1 METKTPIPWDE
12 HDGSDDCDKTH
23 EVQVDYGPISDEE
36 LLTLADE
43 LFVMYDDEE
52 HSKS

>member
-12 HDGSDDCDKTH
+12 PEDSDDCDDIH
-23 EVQVDYGPISDEE
+23 EVQVDYGPVSDEE
-36 LLTLADE
+36 LLMLADE

-52 HSKS
+52 RAKS